1 MKFQENSILTL
12 CLTWSYYKERFISS
26 SCFHA
31 CCGCFG
37 SASLVNHDSSSDSR
51 STSGSCVREIAE
63 SHFGNAKQSRYVQT
77 NLHLPPIHSNSSS
90 FDDQRDRTSQQGHP
104 KAELESVIRKMEE
117 GTRLVFKFSKIH
129 WLNFVAHYQIFLS
142 ININC

>member
-1 MKFQENSILTL
+1 MKIL
-12 CLTWSYYKERFISS
+12 
-26 SCFHA
+26 
-31 CCGCFG
+31 
-37 SASLVNHDSSSDSR
+37 LVNHDSSSDSR

-77 NLHLPPIHSNSSS
+77 NLDLPPIHSNSSS

-117 GTRLVFKFSKIH
+117 GTRLVFKHHEGKSGAFVSDFVMQERDVA
-129 WLNFVAHYQIFLS
+129 NFRP
-142 ININC
+142 N